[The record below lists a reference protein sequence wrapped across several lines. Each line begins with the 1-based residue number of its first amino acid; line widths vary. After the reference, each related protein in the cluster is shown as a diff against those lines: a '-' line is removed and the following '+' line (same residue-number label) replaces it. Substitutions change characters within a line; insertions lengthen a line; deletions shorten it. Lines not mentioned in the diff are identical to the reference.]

1 MAKPNYQHARRQK
14 EAARKARQQEKLQ
27 KKQAAKA
34 DAAGNTATGDNVV
47 AADAAIVAGTNIT

>member
-27 KKQAAKA
+27 KKQAAKT
-34 DAAGNTATGDNVV
+34 DATEKDAVV
-47 AADAAIVAGTNIT
+47 AADTTIAAGTNAT

>member
-27 KKQAAKA
+27 RKQSRADEAGKATEPAEGPMAAA
-34 DAAGNTATGDNVV
+34 ERT
-47 AADAAIVAGTNIT
+47 